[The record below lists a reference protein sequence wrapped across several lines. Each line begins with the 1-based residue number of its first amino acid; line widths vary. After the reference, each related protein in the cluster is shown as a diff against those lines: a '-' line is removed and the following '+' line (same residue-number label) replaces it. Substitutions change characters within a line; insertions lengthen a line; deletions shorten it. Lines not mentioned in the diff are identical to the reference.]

1 MQPIWRMGLPSSL
14 LDLELQVSPNVH
26 AGVEGEAD
34 RRHPTE
40 RVGRVLVGNTG
51 WCKRGPVVAP
61 EEGVAQPKG
70 GPINPGLVECE
81 VEEFL
86 QTHADEVIKPNV
98 PGHGAESSRGRRAR
112 KTM

>member
-1 MQPIWRMGLPSSL
+1 MPSSL
-14 LDLELQVSPNVH
+14 LDLELQVSPNVQ

-61 EEGVAQPKG
+61 EEGVAQPRG
-70 GPINPGLVECE
+70 GPENPGLVECE
-81 VEEFL
+81 GEEL
-86 QTHADEVIKPNV
+86 TLTK
-98 PGHGAESSRGRRAR
+98 GWSRGGKGDNQPLPGGRRGQGTILDKHER
-112 KTM
+112 VD